1 MPGPSLDR
9 GAEVAATLFPA
20 LCIKGDAD
28 MVKLFLDRG
37 VDASAALQLAD
48 GETSAFLS
56 ACNSGQAAIV
66 SLILDHDAH
75 TTSTEALQAAF
86 MAACNNEHV
95 DVLAVL
101 VRHGKQPGTRSLV
114 SNRTNRF
121 ARGCL
126 RMQL

>member
-1 MPGPSLDR
+1 MAMAHLGLETEGGAGGGGGRRSGGKHPPTGWLMPY
-9 GAEVAATLFPA
+9 GASCTN
-20 LCIKGDAD
+20 G
-28 MVKLFLDRG
+28 
-37 VDASAALQLAD
+37 
-48 GETSAFLS
+48 TSE
-56 ACNSGQAAIV
+56 CNSGQAAIV

-75 TTSTEALQAAF
+75 TKSTEALQAAF

-101 VRHGKQPGTRSLV
+101 VRHGKKPGTRSLV